1 MQQLWV
7 TWPLQPLQKTQLQ
20 LPFGPSVDLLCHP
33 CITTTHLSY
42 NSIFETSATALCGT
56 TGTMSYAIQLW
67 TCWARYGRAGHV
79 PFCALPP
86 DRTTRIFVSGFL
98 WWQKPK
104 VFLRR
109 SRSLSECSL
118 KLGILFALD
127 HFTQPSCILQTPRSL
142 FWSWILEPV
151 SFKFWFRPFEM
162 QSIWSC
168 LHTM

>member
-67 TCWARYGRAGHV
+67 TCELGMGEQVMYHSARYHQTGPPEFLFLV
-79 PFCALPP
+79 FC
-86 DRTTRIFVSGFL
+86 DGKR
-98 WWQKPK
+98 PK

-142 FWSWILEPV
+142 FLVLNSRACVFQIL
-151 SFKFWFRPFEM
+151 
-162 QSIWSC
+162 I
-168 LHTM
+168 